1 MDASALSSRRMAL
14 CAVVLALAASAAV
27 ARGDR
32 VTIDDGRVLEGR
44 FAKLP
49 GVTID
54 PLAAGSD
61 TARGEPVLMCDDELS
76 RTMVSKRRVTGVE
89 EAPFDSGIERI
100 PIPQRVVE
108 QGRRVAG
115 VGGIL
120 ETTPFDEYGRRI
132 LSLAAPAGR
141 LDVVQGITEITPRW
155 TRVQGIQTEKPLVLD
170 MRLATSSIPRDVL
183 GRVIGQ
189 HIDRTSATERLGVV
203 RLLLQA
209 DRFEDAKAEL
219 DEVLRDFPDMAD
231 IAGERRAIA
240 RLAASRLLEEIRL
253 RSGAGQ
259 DRLALRLLE
268 QFPADDAGGELLEA
282 VREARDA
289 YAGRRDHA
297 ARLVAVIRERLATL
311 DEGPLR
317 DAAATIVDE
326 IARELSFGSL
336 DRLATFD
343 RVGTDP
349 SVSADRAVAMAVSGW
364 LAGAAAAT
372 DNLKLA
378 VSAARARDH
387 IRRYLAG
394 DEQERQ
400 AAARALREE
409 EAGDPATIA
418 ALAAAMRPPLD
429 PPAAQGPGLFEL
441 AVPMPAGGSM
451 PCLVQLPPEYDPLRR
466 YPAVVTLHSAWSTPL
481 NQIEW
486 WAGVP
491 GPDGMRLGQA
501 TRHGVVV
508 VAPAWLAE
516 GQRAYA
522 FSPREHAAVL
532 ASLREALRRF
542 PIDTDRVF
550 LSGHSLGAD
559 AAWDIGLAHPD
570 LWAGMVL
577 VSPTA
582 DRYVTHYWR
591 NGRNL
596 PTYVV
601 GGELDR
607 ACLQRNAAELDRYFF
622 HGFDATYVE
631 YRGRGHEHFSDDLL
645 RIVDWMSRKRR
656 TAFPREIEAVSMRPW
671 DRLFWWLEFEAAPP
685 RTVVLPEQWPPAA
698 GVRPLSIEAEAK
710 PTNAIS
716 VRCGAD
722 RVRVWLTPEIVDFAR
737 PLRVT
742 IDGREAF
749 DGLPNPDAAVML
761 EDLRLRADRQHPFW
775 AVIDSQ
781 RGRAN

>member
-1 MDASALSSRRMAL
+1 MDASASSRRRAAL
-14 CAVVLALAASAAV
+14 AAMSLALAASAIPTH
-27 ARGDR
+27 GDR
-32 VTIDDGRVLEGR
+32 VTLDDGRVLEGR
-44 FAKLP
+44 FTKLS
-49 GVTID
+49 GVMVD
-54 PLAAGSD
+54 PLAGGTD
-61 TARGEPVLMCDDELS
+61 GGRGEPVLMCDDELS
-76 RTMVSKRRVTGVE
+76 RTMVSKRRATGVE
-89 EAPFDSGIERI
+89 EAAFDSGIERI
-100 PIPQRVVE
+100 EIPQRVVE

-120 ETTPFDEYGRRI
+120 ETTPFDEYGRRVI
-132 LSLAAPAGR
+132 SLAAPAGR

-155 TRVQGIQTEKPLVLD
+155 TRVQGVHTEKPLELD

-219 DEVLRDFPDMAD
+219 DDVLADFPDLAE
-231 IAGERRAIA
+231 IAGERRMIA

-259 DRLALRLLE
+259 DRLAMRMLE

-282 VREARDA
+282 VREARDGYVA
-289 YAGRRDHA
+289 RRDHA
-297 ARLVAVIRERLATL
+297 ARLVAVVREKLATL

-317 DAAATIVDE
+317 DGAAVIVEE

-349 SVSADRAVAMAVSGW
+349 SVSADRAVAIAVSGW

-378 VSAARARDH
+378 VSAARVRDH
-387 IRRYLAG
+387 LRRYLAG
-394 DEQERQ
+394 DEEERR
-400 AAARALREE
+400 AAARALRDE

-429 PPAAQGPGLFEL
+429 PPEAKGPGLFEL
-441 AVPMPAGGSM
+441 AVPLPSGGSM

-516 GQRAYA
+516 GQRSYG
-522 FSPREHAAVL
+522 FTPREHAAVL
-532 ASLREALRRF
+532 VSLREALRRF

-559 AAWDIGLAHPD
+559 AAWDVGLAHPD

-596 PTYVV
+596 PIYVV

-607 ACLQRNAAELDRYFF
+607 GCLQRNAADLDRYFF
-622 HGFDATYVE
+622 HGFDTTYVE
-631 YRGRGHEHFSDDLL
+631 YRGRGHEHFSDDVL

-671 DRLFWWLEFEAAPP
+671 DRLFWWVEFEAAPP
-685 RTVVLPEQWPPAA
+685 RTVVLPEQWPPAT
-698 GVRPLSIEAEAK
+698 GVRALTIEGTAK
-710 PTNAIS
+710 PTNSIT

-722 RVRVWLTPEIVDFAR
+722 RVRVWLAPEIVDFTR
-737 PLRVT
+737 PLKVT

-749 DGLPNPDAAVML
+749 DDRPAPDTAVML

-775 AVIDSQ
+775 AVVETE
-781 RGRAN
+781 RGRAD

>member
-1 MDASALSSRRMAL
+1 MDARVSSPGRMAL
-14 CAVVLALAASAAV
+14 RAVVLTLAAAAV
-27 ARGDR
+27 AHGDR

-49 GVTID
+49 GVMVD

-61 TARGEPVLMCDDELS
+61 AARGEPVLMCDDELS
-76 RTMVSKRRVTGVE
+76 RTLVSKRRVTGVE

-100 PIPQRVVE
+100 AIPQRVVE

-132 LSLAAPAGR
+132 LTLAAPAGR

-183 GRVIGQ
+183 GRVISQ
-189 HIDRTSATERLGVV
+189 HIDRTSAAERLAVV

-219 DEVLRDFPDMAD
+219 DEVLADVPDLAD

-289 YAGRRDHA
+289 YTGRRDHA
-297 ARLVAVIRERLATL
+297 ARLVAMVRDRLATL

-317 DAAATIVDE
+317 DGAAAVVDE

-349 SVSADRAVAMAVSGW
+349 SVSADRAVAIAVSGW

-387 IRRYLAG
+387 LRRYLAG
-394 DEQERQ
+394 DEPERQ
-400 AAARALREE
+400 AAARALRDE

-418 ALAAAMRPPLD
+418 ALAAAMRPPLE
-429 PPAAQGPGLFEL
+429 PPPAQGPGLFEL
-441 AVPMPAGGSM
+441 AVPLPSGGSM

-491 GPDGMRLGQA
+491 DPDGTRLGQA

-522 FSPREHAAVL
+522 FTPREHAAVL

-550 LSGHSLGAD
+550 L
-559 AAWDIGLAHPD
+559 
-570 LWAGMVL
+570 
-577 VSPTA
+577 
-582 DRYVTHYWR
+582 
-591 NGRNL
+591 
-596 PTYVV
+596 
-601 GGELDR
+601 
-607 ACLQRNAAELDRYFF
+607 
-622 HGFDATYVE
+622 
-631 YRGRGHEHFSDDLL
+631 
-645 RIVDWMSRKRR
+645 
-656 TAFPREIEAVSMRPW
+656 
-671 DRLFWWLEFEAAPP
+671 
-685 RTVVLPEQWPPAA
+685 
-698 GVRPLSIEAEAK
+698 
-710 PTNAIS
+710 
-716 VRCGAD
+716 
-722 RVRVWLTPEIVDFAR
+722 
-737 PLRVT
+737 
-742 IDGREAF
+742 
-749 DGLPNPDAAVML
+749 
-761 EDLRLRADRQHPFW
+761 
-775 AVIDSQ
+775 
-781 RGRAN
+781 

>member
-1 MDASALSSRRMAL
+1 MDARVSSPGRMAL
-14 CAVVLALAASAAV
+14 RAVVLTLAAAAV
-27 ARGDR
+27 AHGDR

-49 GVTID
+49 GVMVD

-61 TARGEPVLMCDDELS
+61 AARGEPVLMCDDELS
-76 RTMVSKRRVTGVE
+76 RTLVSKRRVTGVE

-100 PIPQRVVE
+100 AIPQRVVE

-132 LSLAAPAGR
+132 LTLAAPAGR

-183 GRVIGQ
+183 GRVISQ
-189 HIDRTSATERLGVV
+189 HIDRTSAAERLAVV

-219 DEVLRDFPDMAD
+219 DEVLADVPDLAD

-289 YAGRRDHA
+289 YTGRRDHA
-297 ARLVAVIRERLATL
+297 ARLVAMVRDRLATL

-317 DAAATIVDE
+317 DGAAAVVDE

-349 SVSADRAVAMAVSGW
+349 SVSADRAVAIAVSGW

-387 IRRYLAG
+387 LRRYLAG
-394 DEQERQ
+394 DEPERQ
-400 AAARALREE
+400 AAARALRDE

-418 ALAAAMRPPLD
+418 ALAAAMRPPLE
-429 PPAAQGPGLFEL
+429 PPPAQGPGLFEL
-441 AVPMPAGGSM
+441 AVPLPSGGSM

-491 GPDGMRLGQA
+491 DPDGTRLGQA

-522 FSPREHAAVL
+522 FTPREHAAVL

-559 AAWDIGLAHPD
+559 AAWDVGLAHPD

-591 NGRNL
+591 NGRSL
-596 PTYVV
+596 PIYVV

-656 TAFPREIEAVSMRPW
+656 TAFPRAIEAVSMRPW
-671 DRLFWWLEFEAAPP
+671 DRLFWWLEFESAPP

-698 GVRPLSIEAEAK
+698 GVRPLAVEAEAK
-710 PTNAIS
+710 PTNAIT
-716 VRCGAD
+716 VRCGAE

-761 EDLRLRADRQHPFW
+761 EDLRLRGDRQHPFW
-775 AVIDSQ
+775 AVIDSE

>member
-1 MDASALSSRRMAL
+1 MDARVSSPGRMAL
-14 CAVVLALAASAAV
+14 RAVVLTLAAAAV
-27 ARGDR
+27 AHGDR

-49 GVTID
+49 GVMVD

-61 TARGEPVLMCDDELS
+61 AARGEPVLMCDDELS
-76 RTMVSKRRVTGVE
+76 RTLVSKRRVTGVE

-100 PIPQRVVE
+100 AIPQRVVE

-132 LSLAAPAGR
+132 LTLAAPAGR

-183 GRVIGQ
+183 GRVISQ
-189 HIDRTSATERLGVV
+189 HIDRTSAAERLAVV

-219 DEVLRDFPDMAD
+219 DEVLADVPDLAD

-289 YAGRRDHA
+289 YTGRRDHA
-297 ARLVAVIRERLATL
+297 ARLVAMVRDRLATL

-317 DAAATIVDE
+317 DGAAAVVDE
-326 IARELSFGSL
+326 ISRELSFGSL

-349 SVSADRAVAMAVSGW
+349 SVSADRAVAIAVSGW

-387 IRRYLAG
+387 LRRYLAG
-394 DEQERQ
+394 DEPERQ
-400 AAARALREE
+400 AAARALRDE

-418 ALAAAMRPPLD
+418 ALAAAMRPPLE
-429 PPAAQGPGLFEL
+429 PPPAQGPGLFEL
-441 AVPMPAGGSM
+441 AVPLPSGGSM

-491 GPDGMRLGQA
+491 GPDGTRLGQA

-522 FSPREHAAVL
+522 FTPREHAAVL
-532 ASLREALRRF
+532 ASLREAVRRF
-542 PIDTDRVF
+542 PIDTDRGF
-550 LSGHSLGAD
+550 RAGHSLGAD
-559 AAWDIGLAHPD
+559 AAWDVGLAHPD

-591 NGRNL
+591 NGRSL
-596 PTYVV
+596 PIYVV

-656 TAFPREIEAVSMRPW
+656 TAFPRAIEAVSMRPW
-671 DRLFWWLEFEAAPP
+671 DRLFWWLEFESAPP

-698 GVRPLSIEAEAK
+698 GVRPLAVEAEAK
-710 PTNAIS
+710 PTNAIT
-716 VRCGAD
+716 VRCGAG

-761 EDLRLRADRQHPFW
+761 EDLRLRGDRQHPFW
-775 AVIDSQ
+775 AVIDSE

>member
-1 MDASALSSRRMAL
+1 MVLR
-14 CAVVLALAASAAV
+14 AVVLALAASVAV

-32 VTIDDGRVLEGR
+32 VTVDDGRVLEGR

-54 PLAAGSD
+54 PLTAGSD
-61 TARGEPVLMCDDELS
+61 AARGEPVLMCDDELS
-76 RTMVSKRRVTGVE
+76 RTMVSKRRVTSVA

-100 PIPQRVVE
+100 AIPQRVVE

-183 GRVIGQ
+183 GRVISQ

-219 DEVLRDFPDMAD
+219 DEVLRDFPDLAD

-317 DAAATIVDE
+317 DAAAAVVDE

-429 PPAAQGPGLFEL
+429 PPAAQGPGLFEI
-441 AVPMPAGGSM
+441 AVPLPSGGSM

-591 NGRNL
+591 NGRSL

-622 HGFDATYVE
+622 NGFDATYVE

>member
-1 MDASALSSRRMAL
+1 MDASALSPRRRAL
-14 CAVVLALAASAAV
+14 GAVVLALAASAAV

-54 PLAAGSD
+54 PLTAGSD
-61 TARGEPVLMCDDELS
+61 AARGEPVLMCDDELS

-100 PIPQRVVE
+100 AIPQRVVE

-183 GRVIGQ
+183 GRVISQ
-189 HIDRTSATERLGVV
+189 HIDRTSTTERLGVV

-219 DEVLRDFPDMAD
+219 DEVLRDFPDLAD

-317 DAAATIVDE
+317 DAAATVVDE

-429 PPAAQGPGLFEL
+429 PPVAQGPGLFEI
-441 AVPMPAGGSM
+441 AVPLPAGGSM

-591 NGRNL
+591 NGRGL

-622 HGFDATYVE
+622 NGFDATYVE

-716 VRCGAD
+716 VRCGAG

-749 DGLPNPDAAVML
+749 DGLANPDAAVML